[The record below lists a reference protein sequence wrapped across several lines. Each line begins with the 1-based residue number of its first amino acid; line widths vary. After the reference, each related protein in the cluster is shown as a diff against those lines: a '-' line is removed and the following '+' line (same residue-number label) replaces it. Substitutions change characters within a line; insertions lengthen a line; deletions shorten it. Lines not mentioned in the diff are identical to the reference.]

1 MKKLVVAIMV
11 LTTLASCGKNNSVS
25 SSGTNTVGSSTAL
38 TATTD
43 MYGRVPLANYI
54 TDVNNNAFG
63 SARADA
69 ETFRFLNY
77 TGGSSGNGCSQ
88 KTALGGFLSYYSCSS
103 STSTSSSNYG
113 SYDTVNVTHSSENLA
128 SKKNE
133 LLSIISQAYQ
143 YSNSSDR
150 KQLYIRTI
158 NGDVYTIDYRVPMSA
173 NPVVKY
179 TASTGTTRT
188 FDYSFSGYSA
198 Y

>member
-1 MKKLVVAIMV
+1 MKKLVIALMV
-11 LTTLASCGKNNSVS
+11 LTSLASCGKNNAVS
-25 SSGTNTVGSSTAL
+25 SAGTNAIGSSTAI

-43 MYGRVPLANYI
+43 MYGRVPLANYM
-54 TDVNNNAFG
+54 TDINNNAFG
-63 SARADA
+63 AARADS

-77 TGGSSGNGCSQ
+77 TGGSSGNGCSL
-88 KTALGGFLSYYSCSS
+88 KTALGGFLTYYSCTS

-128 SKKNE
+128 SKKTE
-133 LLSIISQAYQ
+133 LLSILGQSYQ
-143 YSNSSDR
+143 YSNSADR

-158 NGDVYTIDYRVPMSA
+158 SGDVYTIDYRVPMSA

-179 TASTGTTRT
+179 TASTGVTRT